1 MNAEYRSCAISV
13 TSIILL
19 LFQSLMLHAE
29 EEGSAV
35 KKGRA
40 FNGSVHFLIEKLSSG
55 VFAAIHRDGGG
66 AICNAGIIDL
76 GDRTLI
82 FDTFLTPQA
91 AHDLMAAAETLTQSP
106 VTLVVNSHCHN
117 DHIWGNQV
125 FATQSEIL
133 STRTTRELIVAQGK
147 KQIEWYRE
155 NTPKQLASLK
165 ERYESAR
172 EEEQKSE
179 LSLWIDYYGYLA
191 EALPALEMV
200 PPNVTFSGRMEM
212 HGCAR
217 TAELIEYENG
227 HTRSDLILFLPQ
239 DSIIFMGDLLFVGC
253 HPYLGD
259 GDPAALVS
267 ILEDIR
273 GMAASIFVPGHGPV
287 GSASDLGVLIDY
299 VGICR
304 NIVSRVVDESR
315 GEEALDAI
323 EIPELFADWQQSG
336 FFRSNLRFLR
346 EHAIK

>member
-1 MNAEYRSCAISV
+1 
-13 TSIILL
+13 
-19 LFQSLMLHAE
+19 
-29 EEGSAV
+29 
-35 KKGRA
+35 
-40 FNGSVHFLIEKLSSG
+40 
-55 VFAAIHRDGGG
+55 
-66 AICNAGIIDL
+66 
-76 GDRTLI
+76 LI